1 MTNNKAFGSALS
13 RIRKE
18 RGFSSAHQFFKGAG
32 GSKGLGLAFSSYW
45 DIERGKKLPRSWR
58 LKAIMAALGLDPHSP
73 LARELVTEYFKALS
87 GSDELLQL
95 LSAPAPAGGDLT
107 SRELA
112 EAVANQALAQR
123 SVNLTIEQ
131 WKLRTRDMV
140 TSICHSFLSNTS
152 GWVTARELS
161 EATRFKPEEVRK
173 ALKTLASGGLIE
185 LSGNKARS
193 PFVEKVV
200 KAMPATPATA
210 AIKAAQ
216 RKIWNKWLADSR
228 LVHARRMT
236 LRMSKSGLAAYYQH
250 LEKAVGLSCIYGN
263 SDENRQN
270 SAIYTIEANIYRTF
284 PRD

>member
-1 MTNNKAFGSALS
+1 MTNNKAFGSLLS

-87 GSDELLQL
+87 GSDELLRI
-95 LSAPAPAGGDLT
+95 LSAPAPAGGDLI

-112 EAVANQALAQR
+112 EAAIHQALAQR

-131 WKLRTRDMV
+131 WKLRTRDTV
-140 TSICHSFLSNTS
+140 TSICHSYLSNTS
-152 GWVTARELS
+152 GWVTVRELS

-173 ALKTLASGGLIE
+173 ALKALAAGGLLE
-185 LSGNKARS
+185 FSGDKARS
-193 PFVEKVV
+193 PFVGKVV
-200 KAMPATPATA
+200 KALPATPATA

-216 RKIWNKWLADSR
+216 RTIWNKWVADSR
-228 LVHARRMT
+228 LVDAKRMT
-236 LRMSKSGLAAYYQH
+236 IRMSKTGLDAYRQH
-250 LEKAVGLSCIYGN
+250 LAKAVSLACIYEN
-263 SDENRQN
+263 SAEDRQD
-270 SAIYTIEANIYRTF
+270 SAIYTIEANIFRTY